1 MLKNFLAEKMPN
13 WKIGLNIERY
23 IRYGYL
29 GQDDIGQLFLD
40 WRTRAEVDQ
49 KALITMLLSSEAQKA
64 KMAEPKKKKA
74 RTKKTKNKLK
84 N

>member
-1 MLKNFLAEKMPN
+1 MPN

-29 GQDDIGQLFLD
+29 GQDDNGQLFLD

-49 KALITMLLSSEAQKA
+49 KALISMLLSSETQKA
-64 KMAEPKKKKA
+64 ETAEPKEEE
-74 RTKKTKNKLK
+74 LQDEEDE
-84 N
+84 

>member
-1 MLKNFLAEKMPN
+1 MPN

-29 GQDDIGQLFLD
+29 GQDDNGLLFLD

-49 KALITMLLSSEAQKA
+49 KALITMILSTDAQKA
-64 KMAEPKKKKA
+64 ETAIAEDE
-74 RTKKTKNKLK
+74 TSEEEQEEM
-84 N
+84 